1 MNPRNRIWCSDLSM
15 NQGEQNSFLTWIPL
29 HLFLAVLVSL
39 FHYFSFV
46 SKKSFIFYCLR
57 ILRVWGETAVLG
69 CRGSGWILSSQTC
82 LVMTLSK
89 LLCLSRLQCPSPPPT
104 LSTHTHTHTHTHTV
118 STWGQS
124 CRSCLKGGPCMHHPQ
139 VPCQFWS
146 SSTFFSLFPESFCF
160 HDLLTLVHY
169 ICLIPVFVQLQ
180 TWRGKT
186 GEMPL
191 CWAPTS
197 SANQSL
203 LVKTLIVSGSLK
215 SPVNSCCGL

>member
-1 MNPRNRIWCSDLSM
+1 MDLILPNLLSDDPKQITFSLQASV
-15 NQGEQNSFLTWIPL
+15 SFPL
-29 HLFLAVLVSL
+29 
-39 FHYFSFV
+39 
-46 SKKSFIFYCLR
+46 
-57 ILRVWGETAVLG
+57 
-69 CRGSGWILSSQTC
+69 
-82 LVMTLSK
+82 
-89 LLCLSRLQCPSPPPT
+89 LLHSP
-104 LSTHTHTHTHTHTV
+104 HTHTHTHTHTE

-169 ICLIPVFVQLQ
+169 IHLIPVFVQLQ

-186 GEMPL
+186 GEKPL

-203 LVKTLIVSGSLK
+203 LVKTPIVSGNLK